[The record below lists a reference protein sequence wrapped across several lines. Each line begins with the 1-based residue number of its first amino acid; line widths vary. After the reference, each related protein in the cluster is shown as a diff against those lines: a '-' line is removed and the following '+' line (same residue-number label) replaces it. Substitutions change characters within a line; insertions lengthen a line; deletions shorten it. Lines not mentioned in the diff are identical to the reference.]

1 MKDNYL
7 LMFKVT
13 EVYDFFKDILKLD
26 IYDTYTMGWISRNT
40 LKDLSLDELCKMQE
54 TVLLDINTSSRS
66 NSSFWAG
73 LSVVMA
79 LFIGTFAII
88 ISMHQN
94 LGTDDNNNKLVF
106 LLVMLLGQLI
116 LVLLAFRLEQYSSK
130 KRNKLY
136 DLIRVLIYLK
146 KSEQIT

>member
-26 IYDTYTMGWISRNT
+26 IYDTYTMEWISRNT

-54 TVLLDINTSSRS
+54 TVLLDINTSSKS

-88 ISMHQN
+88 ISMYQN
-94 LGTDDNNNKLVF
+94 LGTDDNNKLVF

-136 DLIRVLIYLK
+136 DLIRVLIHLK